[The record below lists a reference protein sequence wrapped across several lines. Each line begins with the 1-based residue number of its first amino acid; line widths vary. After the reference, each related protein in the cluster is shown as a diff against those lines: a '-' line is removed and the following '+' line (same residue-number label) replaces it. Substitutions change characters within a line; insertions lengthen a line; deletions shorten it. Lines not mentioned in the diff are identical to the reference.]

1 MLLFLVPIGTTNICR
16 EVLRLLDP
24 CLHLYI
30 CINIQ
35 MEAQVQSFQNHKTS
49 LLILIVQI
57 GTKKN
62 SALFMF
68 FFHLDCVHITFFVS
82 ITIISRH
89 HNYSNLHDISDFL
102 FFPDF
107 MILPPIIIIVIYLQI
122 FEYFQTFGLI
132 KFGSH
137 SW

>member
-68 FFHLDCVHITFFVS
+68 FFHLDCVHITFFQFLLKLPMIDIELLPYIQLIFHMLCKKILYLDIQHALS
-82 ITIISRH
+82 EISMIWIRH
-89 HNYSNLHDISDFL
+89 RHCLKIE
-102 FFPDF
+102 
-107 MILPPIIIIVIYLQI
+107 I
-122 FEYFQTFGLI
+122 FE
-132 KFGSH
+132 
-137 SW
+137 